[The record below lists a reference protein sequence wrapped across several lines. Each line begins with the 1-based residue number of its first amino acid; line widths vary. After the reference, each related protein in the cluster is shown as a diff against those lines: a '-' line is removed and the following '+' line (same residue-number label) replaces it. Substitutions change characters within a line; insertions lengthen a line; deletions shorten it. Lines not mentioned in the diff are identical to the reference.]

1 MGWLGERTSQGCFQL
16 AQRVHRADSH
26 GGSEDEQEDT
36 SGDRAGPGWTTS
48 YVVQAAEWLQLPSD
62 DLQSPALLGRSPRPP

>member
-1 MGWLGERTSQGCFQL
+1 MGRLGERKSQGCFQL

-48 YVVQAAEWLQLPSD
+48 FVVKAVE
-62 DLQSPALLGRSPRPP
+62 